1 MSPLET
7 SLRIALSEAGV
18 AHNASM
24 SEIRQTVTQIFESP
38 QWRREALYEASE
50 QARREIASWPEWK
63 RKMAEAHL
71 SQPMPEF
78 PDRGEDFNARW

>member
-38 QWRREALYEASE
+38 QWRREALYEAAE
-50 QARREIASWPEWK
+50 QARREIASWPEWVY
-63 RKMAEAHL
+63 RSRLTNTPHNSLEGNNNGW
-71 SQPMPEF
+71 P
-78 PDRGEDFNARW
+78 